1 MSDSITRSGLTPAPA
16 AQPTS
21 AAARPVRPVKV
32 DAVPV
37 VEVKGLVKTF
47 TRAGRWPWS
56 ATRQVHAVQGVDLSV
71 APGEV
76 VALVGQSGSG
86 KTTVS
91 RIVLGL
97 DEPTQGQIFI
107 EGRRWDGLSE
117 TERRPLRVNYQ
128 YVPQDAMGA
137 LDPQQTALEHVEET
151 LTVLGGLGRAEA
163 SERAQSMLDR
173 LGLGARFHA
182 LPREMSGGEQR
193 RVTLA
198 RVLALEPRLVV
209 ADEPTSGL
217 DPDRRESVLDALIGN
232 LPAGAGCILVTHDM
246 NEARG
251 WCHRVLAM
259 LAGRVIEEVDLSAAE
274 PAHPYAR
281 ILFDP
286 WSAPVPRGPLAE
298 RGCPFRPDCAL
309 AVGPVAQR
317 CAADVP
323 ILAPLGQTLDRHL
336 VACHALAQS
345 DLSSPALAVTSSM
358 AVSCS
363 TTASTPLST
372 ATDAIVAS

>member
-1 MSDSITRSGLTPAPA
+1 MSEA
-16 AQPTS
+16 ANIGRRRQVQT
-21 AAARPVRPVKV
+21 
-32 DAVPV
+32 DATPV
-37 VEVKGLVKTF
+37 VEVHALVKTF
-47 TRAGRWPWS
+47 QRSGRWPWS
-56 ATRQVHAVQGVDLSV
+56 PGREVLAVQGVDISV

-97 DEPTQGQIFI
+97 EDPSTGQVLVEGLRWDDLP
-107 EGRRWDGLSE
+107 EGR
-117 TERRPLRVNYQ
+117 RRPLRVHYQ

-137 LDPQQTALEHVEET
+137 LDPQQTALEHIEET
-151 LTVLGGLGRAEA
+151 LTVLGGVARSEA
-163 SERAQSMLDR
+163 RERAARMLER
-173 LGLGARFHA
+173 LGLGARMHA

-217 DPDRRESVLDALIGN
+217 DPDRRESVLEALIGN
-232 LPAGAGCILVTHDM
+232 LPPDAGCILVTHDM
-246 NEARG
+246 TEARG

-259 LAGRVIEEVDLSAAE
+259 LAGRVIEEVDLTVAE

-286 WSAPVPRGPLAE
+286 WSAPVPRGPLATT
-298 RGCPFRPDCAL
+298 GCPFRPDCPL
-309 AVGPVAQR
+309 AVGDVAR
-317 CAADVP
+317 TCATSLP
-323 ILAPLGQTLDRHL
+323 RLAPLGPASDRHR
-336 VACHALAQS
+336 VACHALAPAPFLPAS
-345 DLSSPALAVTSSM
+345 DAPA
-358 AVSCS
+358 
-363 TTASTPLST
+363 AS
-372 ATDAIVAS
+372 

>member
-1 MSDSITRSGLTPAPA
+1 MSADVASALAGIRQRRRVQLGA
-16 AQPTS
+16 A
-21 AAARPVRPVKV
+21 
-32 DAVPV
+32 PV
-37 VEVKGLVKTF
+37 VEVRALTKTF
-47 TRAGRWPWS
+47 HQAGPWPWS
-56 ATRQVHAVQGVDLSV
+56 PVRHIPAVRGVDFAV
-71 APGEV
+71 RPGEV

-97 DEPTQGQIFI
+97 EEPTSGEVLLEGQ
-107 EGRRWDGLSE
+107 RWDGLDE
-117 TERRPLRVNYQ
+117 ATRRPRRVHYQ

-151 LTVLGGLGRAEA
+151 LVVLGGHDRAEA
-163 SERAQSMLDR
+163 RDRGRAMLDR
-173 LGLGARFHA
+173 LGLGARLHA

-217 DPDRRESVLDALIGN
+217 DPDRRESVLEALIGN
-232 LPAGAGCILVTHDM
+232 LPADAGCILVTHDM
-246 NEARG
+246 TEARG

-259 LAGRVIEEVDLSAAE
+259 LAGRVIEEVDLAVAE

-286 WSAPVPRGPLAE
+286 WSAAVPRGPLSAA
-298 RGCPFRPDCAL
+298 GCPFRPDCAL
-309 AVGPVAQR
+309 HAQGGPGAER
-317 CAADVP
+317 CATEVP
-323 ILAPLGQTLDRHL
+323 DLVTLQSDDAGSRHA
-336 VACHALAQS
+336 VACHLLAPS
-345 DLSSPALAVTSSM
+345 
-358 AVSCS
+358 
-363 TTASTPLST
+363 
-372 ATDAIVAS
+372 